1 MWSYAQIDDYLRK
14 NLKESRYVHTLGV
27 VQSACSLAKI
37 NGVAEGKTKTAALI
51 HDAAKNMK
59 IDEQYKILKENNVDM
74 DIISENSP
82 QILHG
87 WVAAIL
93 AKELMGVKDEEI
105 INAVKYHTTARK
117 SMSKLEK
124 IIYIADYIEPNRD
137 YPGVEE
143 LRKAT
148 FSDLDKGVLM
158 GIDNT
163 ITLVIKQGQLVH
175 PLTIDARNHLILEMR
190 NKDSIR

>member
-1 MWSYAQIDDYLRK
+1 MWNHAQIDDYLRK

-27 VQSACSLAKI
+27 VQSACSLAKL
-37 NGVAEGKTKTAALI
+37 NGVDEEKTKIAALI

-59 IDEQYKILKENNVDM
+59 IDEQYKILKDSNVYM
-74 DIISENSP
+74 DVITENSP

-93 AKELMGVKDEEI
+93 AKDLMGVADEEI
-105 INAVKYHTTARK
+105 ISAVKYHTTARR

-148 FSDLDKGVLM
+148 FSDLDKGLLM

-163 ITLVIKQGQLVH
+163 ITFVIKQGQLVH
-175 PLTIDARNHLILEMR
+175 PLTIDARNYLILEMR
-190 NKDSIR
+190 NKDNIR

>member
-1 MWSYAQIDDYLRK
+1 MWSHAQIDGYLRK
-14 NLKESRYVHTLGV
+14 KLKESRYVHTFGV

-37 NGVAEGKTKTAALI
+37 NGVDEEKAKIAALI

-59 IDEQYKILKENNVDM
+59 IDEQYKILKDNNVDI
-74 DIISENSP
+74 DIISQNSP

-93 AKELMGVKDEEI
+93 AKDLMGVVDEEI
-105 INAVKYHTTARK
+105 LNAVKYHTTARK

-143 LRKAT
+143 LRKVT
-148 FSDLDKGVLM
+148 FSNLDKGLLM

-163 ITLVIKQGQLVH
+163 ITFVIKQGQLVH
-175 PLTIDARNHLILEMR
+175 PLTIDARNYLILEMR

>member
-14 NLKESRYVHTLGV
+14 KLKESRYVHTLGV

-37 NGVAEGKTKTAALI
+37 NGVDEEKTKIAALI

-59 IDEQYKILKENNVDM
+59 IDEQYKILKENNIDM

-93 AKELMGVKDEEI
+93 AKELMGVTDEEI

-143 LRKAT
+143 LRKIT

-163 ITLVIKQGQLVH
+163 ITFVIKQGQLVH
-175 PLTIDARNHLILEMR
+175 PLTIDARNYLILEMR
-190 NKDSIR
+190 NRDSIR

>member
-37 NGVAEGKTKTAALI
+37 NGVDEEKTKIAALI

-59 IDEQYKILKENNVDM
+59 IDEQYKILKENNIDM

-93 AKELMGVKDEEI
+93 AKELMGVMDEEI

-143 LRKAT
+143 LRKIT

-163 ITLVIKQGQLVH
+163 ITFVIKQGQLVH
-175 PLTIDARNHLILEMR
+175 PLTIEARNYLILEMR
-190 NKDSIR
+190 NRDSIR

>member
-37 NGVAEGKTKTAALI
+37 NGVDEEKTKIAALI

-59 IDEQYKILKENNVDM
+59 IDEQYKILKENNIDM

-93 AKELMGVKDEEI
+93 AKELMGVTDEEI
-105 INAVKYHTTARK
+105 INAVKYHTTGRK

-143 LRKAT
+143 LREIT

-163 ITLVIKQGQLVH
+163 ITFVIKQGQLVH
-175 PLTIDARNHLILEMR
+175 PLTIDARNYLILQMR

>member
-14 NLKESRYVHTLGV
+14 SLKESRYVHTLGV

-37 NGVAEGKTKTAALI
+37 NGVDEEKTKIAALI

-59 IDEQYKILKENNVDM
+59 IDEQYKILKENSVDM

-93 AKELMGVKDEEI
+93 AKELMGVTDEEI
-105 INAVKYHTTARK
+105 INAVKYHTTGKK

-143 LRKAT
+143 LRKTT

-163 ITLVIKQGQLVH
+163 ITFVIKQGQLVH
-175 PLTIDARNHLILEMR
+175 PLTIDARNYLILQMR

>member
-14 NLKESRYVHTLGV
+14 SLKESRYVHTLGV

-37 NGVAEGKTKTAALI
+37 NGVDEEKTKIAALI

-59 IDEQYKILKENNVDM
+59 IDEQYKILKENSVDM

-93 AKELMGVKDEEI
+93 AKELMGVTDEEI
-105 INAVKYHTTARK
+105 INAVKYHTTGRK

-143 LRKAT
+143 LRKTT

-163 ITLVIKQGQLVH
+163 ITFVIKQGQLVH
-175 PLTIDARNHLILEMR
+175 PLTIDARNYLILQMR

>member
-1 MWSYAQIDDYLRK
+1 MWSYAQIDGYLRK
-14 NLKESRYVHTLGV
+14 SLKESRYIHTLGV

-37 NGVAEGKTKTAALI
+37 NGVNEEKAKIAALI

-59 IDEQYKILKENNVDM
+59 IDQQYKILKDNNVDI
-74 DIISENSP
+74 DIISQNSP

-93 AKELMGVKDEEI
+93 AKDLMGVEDEDI
-105 INAVKYHTTARK
+105 LNAIKYHTTARE

-143 LRKAT
+143 LRKIT
-148 FSDLDKGVLM
+148 FSNLDKGLLM

-163 ITLVIKQGQLVH
+163 IAFVIRQGQLVH
-175 PLTIDARNHLILEMR
+175 PLTIDAHNYLILEMR
-190 NKDSIR
+190 NKDNIR

>member
-37 NGVAEGKTKTAALI
+37 NGVDEEKTKIAALI

-59 IDEQYKILKENNVDM
+59 IDKQYKILKDNNVDI
-74 DIISENSP
+74 DIISQNSP

-93 AKELMGVKDEEI
+93 AKDLMGVVDEEI

-148 FSDLDKGVLM
+148 FSNLDKGLLM

-163 ITLVIKQGQLVH
+163 ITFVIKQGQLVH
-175 PLTIDARNHLILEMR
+175 PLTLDARNYLILEMR

>member
-37 NGVAEGKTKTAALI
+37 NRVDEEKTKIAALI

-59 IDEQYKILKENNVDM
+59 IDEQYRILRDSNVHM

-93 AKELMGVKDEEI
+93 AKDLMGVADKEI
-105 INAVKYHTTARK
+105 ISAIKYHTTARR

-148 FSDLDKGVLM
+148 FSNLDKGLLM

-163 ITLVIKQGQLVH
+163 ITFVIKQGQLVH
-175 PLTIDARNHLILEMR
+175 PLTIDARNYLILEMR
-190 NKDSIR
+190 NKDNIR

>member
-37 NGVAEGKTKTAALI
+37 NGVDEEKTKIAALI

-59 IDEQYKILKENNVDM
+59 IDEQYKILKENNIDM

-93 AKELMGVKDEEI
+93 AKELMGVTDEEI

-143 LRKAT
+143 LREIT

-163 ITLVIKQGQLVH
+163 ITFVIKQGQLVH
-175 PLTIDARNHLILEMR
+175 PLTIEARNYLILEMR
-190 NKDSIR
+190 NRDSIR

>member
-37 NGVAEGKTKTAALI
+37 NGVDEEKTKVAALI

-59 IDEQYKILKENNVDM
+59 IDEQYKILKENNIDM

-93 AKELMGVKDEEI
+93 AKELMGVTDEEI

-143 LRKAT
+143 LREIT

-163 ITLVIKQGQLVH
+163 ITFVIKQGQLVH
-175 PLTIDARNHLILEMR
+175 PLTIEARNYLILEMR
-190 NKDSIR
+190 NRDSIR